1 MTSDQSF
8 SISPSLRAS
17 LRTRVTSAAASAFR
31 LDAERPSRHPP
42 PTTHAQVSKVCA
54 GGSHT
59 VFLTTDGEVWT
70 CGRGEYGLC
79 GNGGTEDQLTPSPL
93 EAFEESIIVD
103 VQVL

>member
-1 MTSDQSF
+1 M
-8 SISPSLRAS
+8 SLFLAC
-17 LRTRVTSAAASAFR
+17 
-31 LDAERPSRHPP
+31 DGP
-42 PTTHAQVSKVCA
+42 QVAKVSA

-93 EAFEESIIVD
+93 EAFEDQIMVD
-103 VQVL
+103 VQVGFGLESSPPQWDVAFGFVMVKAFCERGR

>member
-1 MTSDQSF
+1 GHRPRRD
-8 SISPSLRAS
+8 PRRPL
-17 LRTRVTSAAASAFR
+17 LRTTLFR
-31 LDAERPSRHPP
+31 S
-42 PTTHAQVSKVCA
+42 QVAKVCA

-59 VFLTTDGEVWT
+59 AFLTTDGEVWT

-103 VQVL
+103 VQVGGSL